1 MHVEAIAHIQECA
14 IAPVQEPCVQLVFAG
29 AYRNADAL
37 RGIEGFSHLWLV
49 WGAAEG
55 EDAAA
60 AAGGVDTCAAED
72 SAGPACEGAAT
83 TAVAGG
89 AHARA
94 GGAAA
99 DAAHDA
105 CGADG
110 AAVAADAGGTLPFHA
125 PQTPAGLG
133 IACARLEGVRRTGT
147 QGTVLVLSG
156 VPLAPGTP
164 VYDVKPY
171 LPYADAHPQAGEVH
185 DDAR

>member
-1 MHVEAIAHIQECA
+1 MHVEPIAHIREHVG
-14 IAPVQEPCVQLVFAG
+14 APAQGACVQLVFAG

-49 WGAAEG
+49 WGAREG

-60 AAGGVDTCAAED
+60 DAGGTDTC
-72 SAGPACEGAAT
+72 T
-83 TAVAGG
+83 AGG
-89 AHARA
+89 DD
-94 GGAAA
+94 GPTCEGAAA

-110 AAVAADAGGTLPFHA
+110 AAVAADASGTLPFHA

-171 LPYADAHPQAGEVH
+171 LPYADARPQAGEVH